1 MDKLLSKLK
10 NNKLKVITAS
20 MVGIIVILIAFLYFL
35 LSPYFSNKVT
45 LVDKTLETKQNIDN
59 TIDIELPDEEVN
71 DTDNEA
77 DDKQADQINIY
88 KEEKKEDEIINI
100 LLCGMDA
107 RRYDSKSRSD
117 TIILASYNKT
127 QHTVKLVSFM
137 RDSWVYLPEK
147 GWQRINTAT
156 VYGGVGLLV
165 NTLNYNFG
173 LDIQDYIQI
182 KFDDFKT
189 IIDILGGIEVEL
201 TSSEIRYI
209 NNKLHV
215 EDGDYKNDI
224 KAEPGLITLNGAQ
237 ALWHCRNRTIGNS
250 DFERTDRQR
259 EVLGIIIN
267 KALTLNPGQ
276 ATRMIFEMREHVN
289 TNLDMETILSLASD
303 ALIHKRL
310 SVDSSRIPFDDSFRF
325 ANKNGASVL
334 ELDFDKNIE
343 LLYDFLG
350 YELEEP
356 SSDDSSSEDTLEGK
370 SESSKGGDTT
380 GKVSN
385 GGDTSESKDN
395 DKDTTSNGGDTGAS
409 SDTETVSSNT
419 GTGENNQEP
428 NSTTAEPENDI
439 EPEPKDTI
447 NESATNTEELDGT
460 AENDITSTPEEP
472 NINTEDETL
481 NEQAEDTPINTNED
495 ENSNTETNI
504 LESLT
509 ENSDSISA

>member
-71 DTDNEA
+71 DTDNGA

-182 KFDDFKT
+182 KFDDFRT

-310 SVDSSRIPFDDSFRF
+310 SVDSSRIPFDNSFRF

-350 YELEEP
+350 YELEETE
-356 SSDDSSSEDTLEGK
+356 DKSED
-370 SESSKGGDTT
+370 S
-380 GKVSN
+380 
-385 GGDTSESKDN
+385 
-395 DKDTTSNGGDTGAS
+395 DKDTTKDKSSEGEDTSENSNKDSDIDTTDKGVNTNS
-409 SDTETVSSNT
+409 GSDTD
-419 GTGENNQEP
+419 ENNQEP
-428 NSTTAEPENDI
+428 KSDIVETENTV
-439 EPEPKDTI
+439 ETETKSGI
-447 NESATNTEELDGT
+447 NEPVNNINGTEVTIES
-460 AENDITSTPEEP
+460 NINSNPEE
-472 NINTEDETL
+472 
-481 NEQAEDTPINTNED
+481 TN
-495 ENSNTETNI
+495 SST
-504 LESLT
+504 
-509 ENSDSISA
+509 

>member
-10 NNKLKVITAS
+10 NNKLKVIIAS
-20 MVGIIVILIAFLYFL
+20 IVGIIVILIAFLYFL

-182 KFDDFKT
+182 KFDDFRT

-224 KAEPGLITLNGAQ
+224 KAEPGLITLNGDQ

-310 SVDSSRIPFDDSFRF
+310 SVDSSRIPFDNSFRF

-343 LLYDFLG
+343 LLYGFLG
-350 YELEEP
+350 YELEETE
-356 SSDDSSSEDTLEGK
+356 DKSED
-370 SESSKGGDTT
+370 S
-380 GKVSN
+380 
-385 GGDTSESKDN
+385 
-395 DKDTTSNGGDTGAS
+395 DKDTTKNKSSEGEDASENSNKDSDIDTSGKGVSANS
-409 SDTETVSSNT
+409 GSDTN
-419 GTGENNQEP
+419 ENNQEP
-428 NSTTAEPENDI
+428 KSDIVETENAVEI
-439 EPEPKDTI
+439 ETKSDI
-447 NESATNTEELDGT
+447 NETSNNINETEVT
-460 AENDITSTPEEP
+460 VENNINSTPEET
-472 NINTEDETL
+472 NSSTEEEMTNTQVED
-481 NEQAEDTPINTNED
+481 NSINTNEAED
-495 ENSNTETNI
+495 NTTETNI
-504 LESLT
+504 IESLDSA
-509 ENSDSISA
+509 NDSISA

>member
-182 KFDDFKT
+182 KFDDFRT

-310 SVDSSRIPFDDSFRF
+310 SVDSSRIPFDNSFRF

-350 YELEEP
+350 YELEETE
-356 SSDDSSSEDTLEGK
+356 DKSED
-370 SESSKGGDTT
+370 S
-380 GKVSN
+380 
-385 GGDTSESKDN
+385 
-395 DKDTTSNGGDTGAS
+395 DKDTTKDKASESEGTSENSNKGSDIDTSGKGVNTNS
-409 SDTETVSSNT
+409 GSDTD
-419 GTGENNQEP
+419 ENNQELK
-428 NSTTAEPENDI
+428 SATVETENTVETETKSD
-439 EPEPKDTI
+439 I
-447 NESATNTEELDGT
+447 NEPANNINETESTVESNINSNTEET
-460 AENDITSTPEEP
+460 NSSTEEETPNTQIENNS
-472 NINTEDETL
+472 
-481 NEQAEDTPINTNED
+481 INTNEA
-495 ENSNTETNI
+495 ENNTTETDI
-504 LESLT
+504 IKSL
-509 ENSDSISA
+509 DSANGSLST

>member
-59 TIDIELPDEEVN
+59 TIDIELPDEEIN
-71 DTDNEA
+71 NTDNEA

-182 KFDDFKT
+182 KFDDFRT

-310 SVDSSRIPFDDSFRF
+310 SVDSSRIPFDNSFRF

-356 SSDDSSSEDTLEGK
+356 SSDDSSSEDNLEGK
-370 SESSKGGDTT
+370 SESIKGGDT
-380 GKVSN
+380 
-385 GGDTSESKDN
+385 GD
-395 DKDTTSNGGDTGAS
+395 S
-409 SDTETVSSNT
+409 SDTEIVSSNT

-439 EPEPKDTI
+439 EPELKDTI